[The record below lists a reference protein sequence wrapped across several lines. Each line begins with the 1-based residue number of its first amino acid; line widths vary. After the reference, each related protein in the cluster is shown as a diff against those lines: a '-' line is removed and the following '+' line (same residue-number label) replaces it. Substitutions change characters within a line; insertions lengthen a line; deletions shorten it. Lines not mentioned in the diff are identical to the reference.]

1 MKKFITLLLFSCL
14 LISCNYFCPNVVEE
28 EKAIIRG
35 NNYILSSSTIHRN
48 EYMLDITYL
57 NRKTAD
63 GEKMGRSIYSNNKN
77 TFSDFKRGDTVQVY
91 KEYLTRKEFIVDKHN
106 KKHYFTENVYILK

>member
-1 MKKFITLLLFSCL
+1 MKKFITLLVFSCL
-14 LISCNYFCPNVVEE
+14 SVSCSYLYPNVMEE
-28 EKAIIRG
+28 DKAVVRG
-35 NNYILSSSTIHRN
+35 NYYILSSSTHRN

-57 NRKTAD
+57 NRKSAD

-91 KEYLTRKEFIVDKHN
+91 KEYLTRKEFIIDKHN